1 MKLGN
6 DFTSSDL
13 TISRRGVWMS
23 WPVYIIHAA
32 VLVVPWWV
40 LANNISFDE
49 VQKSIGL
56 VIAPTLLGFAHFIEK
71 ISSRRS

>member
-1 MKLGN
+1 
-6 DFTSSDL
+6 
-13 TISRRGVWMS
+13 MS

-71 ISSRRS
+71 ISTRRS